1 MALPPG
7 RRERRA
13 GRAASIHTFLL
24 TYEYMRLISAA
35 ALVVAV
41 LVGTAPASA
50 QGIPGTRA
58 YAARRAGWDA
68 IRDGRNQEAAEAFAL
83 AIDAEPRDP
92 SLHLGAGL
100 AAYLLGKPT
109 VAQQSLAHA
118 LSMAPGF
125 TQASLLLGD
134 ILYREGDINEA
145 IRVYEAAQKHEPA
158 NATLKERLEKL
169 RGEAELHNGFY
180 QSQGAHF
187 TVLFEGPADEQLAS
201 RSLEILE
208 AAYWRVGTALSTYP
222 ERVIPVVLY
231 TQEQFRDITR
241 SPQWAAGSY
250 DGRIRIPVRG
260 ALGNEHELERVLTH
274 EFVHAL
280 VQSVAPKGV
289 PVWLNEG
296 LAVMFEPEGESW
308 SDSQLSSSDARLTLD
323 QLAKGF
329 GGLSTADARLAY
341 AQSAAVVRALLD
353 QGGPPVVVSILQ
365 DLARGDTFAA
375 ALERRLAT
383 PFDAFIASLEAT
395 R

>member
-1 MALPPG
+1 V
-7 RRERRA
+7 RRKRRA

-24 TYEYMRLISAA
+24 TYEHMRWISAA

-41 LVGTAPASA
+41 SMGSTQAFA

-58 YAARRAGWDA
+58 YAAGRAGWDA
-68 IRDGRNQEAAEAFAL
+68 IREGRNQEAAEAFAL

-109 VAQQSLAHA
+109 VARQSLERAI
-118 LSMAPGF
+118 SMSPGF
-125 TQASLLLGD
+125 TTASLLLGD
-134 ILYREGDINEA
+134 ILYREGDIDEA
-145 IRVYEAAQKHEPA
+145 IRVYDMALKHDPA
-158 NATLKERLEKL
+158 NAMVKERLEKL
-169 RGEAELHNGFY
+169 RKEAELHSGFF

-187 TVLFEGPADEQLAS
+187 TVLFEGPADEQLAA
-201 RSLEILE
+201 RALDILE
-208 AAYWRVGTALSTYP
+208 GAYWRVGTALSTFP

-241 SPQWAAGSY
+241 SPQWAAGAY

-260 ALGNEHELERVLTH
+260 ALANERELERVLTH
-274 EFVHAL
+274 EFTHAL

-289 PVWLNEG
+289 PTWLNEG

-308 SDSQLSSSDARLTLD
+308 TDSELASSDKRLTLE
-323 QLAKGF
+323 QLGKGF
-329 GGLSTADARLAY
+329 GGLSTTDARIAY

-353 QGGPPVVVSILQ
+353 QGGPSVVVSILQ
-365 DLARGDTFAA
+365 DLARGDTFATT
-375 ALERRLAT
+375 LERRLAM
-383 PFDAFIASLEAT
+383 PFDAFIASLEAS

>member
-1 MALPPG
+1 MKW
-7 RRERRA
+7 
-13 GRAASIHTFLL
+13 
-24 TYEYMRLISAA
+24 ISAA

-41 LVGTAPASA
+41 SCGAPQAFA

-58 YAARRAGWDA
+58 YAAGRAGWDA
-68 IRDGRNQEAAEAFAL
+68 IREGRNQDAAEAFAL

-109 VAQQSLAHA
+109 VAEQSLEHA
-118 LSMAPGF
+118 LSLSPGF
-125 TQASLLLGD
+125 TTASLLLGD
-134 ILYREGDINEA
+134 ILYRESDIDGA
-145 IRVYEAAQKHEPA
+145 VRVYEAALKHEPA
-158 NATLKERLEKL
+158 NATLKERLDKL
-169 RGEAELHNGFY
+169 RQEAELHNGFY

-201 RSLEILE
+201 RALEILE
-208 AAYWRVGTALSTYP
+208 AAYWRVGTALSTFP

-241 SPQWAAGSY
+241 GPQWAAGAY

-260 ALGNEHELERVLTH
+260 ALANERELERVLTH
-274 EFVHAL
+274 EFTHAL

-289 PVWLNEG
+289 PTWLNEG
-296 LAVMFEPEGESW
+296 LAVMFEPEGETW
-308 SDSQLSSSDARLTLD
+308 SDSQLASSDRRLTLE
-323 QLAKGF
+323 QLGKGF
-329 GGLSTADARLAY
+329 GGLSTTDARVAY
-341 AQSAAVVRALLD
+341 AQSAAVVRAVLD

-375 ALERRLAT
+375 TLERRLAM
-383 PFDAFIASLEAT
+383 PFDTFIASLEAS